1 MYNSGVATCRS
12 GGVKTGGFLLVK
24 RTGTMVAE
32 RFGEA
37 RITTTYTLLTILWA
51 RARAVFQLVSHSC
64 VVGIATSTT

>member
-1 MYNSGVATCRS
+1 
-12 GGVKTGGFLLVK
+12 
-24 RTGTMVAE
+24 MVAE